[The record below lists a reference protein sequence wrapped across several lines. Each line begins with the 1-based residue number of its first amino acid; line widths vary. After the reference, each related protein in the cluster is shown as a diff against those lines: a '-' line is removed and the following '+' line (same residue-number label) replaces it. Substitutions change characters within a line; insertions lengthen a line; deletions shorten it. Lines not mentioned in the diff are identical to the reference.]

1 MTRGPLAVIGWT
13 LAVIVIALGAA
24 GIVAGMDGPPAGATR
39 PELTYRGD
47 ALVTPALDQ
56 AEQDL
61 AAVAEDVD
69 ALGTQAR
76 GAQAALVG
84 AELDTVEA
92 AIAKGDELV
101 ASIDARTSRLSQAL
115 ATLPVIGTP
124 AAGYQLSAAVQERAL
139 RLRDALRS
147 TAGLDAAW
155 GRLTTG
161 SVAATKLS
169 GLLADHVDAVLA
181 AAKLG
186 RDANYK
192 KAVVALDAADE
203 AIKQSR
209 ALRDTL
215 SRTVDVSVLDDWL
228 DRNEAYDVAL
238 RKLYVAMRDVG
249 GRVTNDVRDAIKG
262 EKKAKDRLPP
272 DSRGLILIMSDIG
285 RGGMNSAVIGIEETR
300 GRLAD
305 ALEPPASTDP
315 GASPTVAP

>member
-1 MTRGPLAVIGWT
+1 MQGLPAAIGWT
-13 LAVIVIALGAA
+13 VAIIVIALGAA
-24 GIVAGMDGPPAGATR
+24 GIVAGMDGPPSGALR

-47 ALVTPALDQ
+47 ALVTPELDKAQ
-56 AEQDL
+56 ADL
-61 AAVAEDVD
+61 ASVGVDVE

-76 GAQAALVG
+76 GALAALVG
-84 AELDTVEA
+84 SELDTVDA

-101 ASIDARTSRLSQAL
+101 ASIHSRTTRLSDAF

-124 AAGYQLSAAVQERAL
+124 AAGYELSAAVQERAL

-161 SVAATKLS
+161 SVAASKLS
-169 GLLADHVDAVLA
+169 GLLAAHVDAVLKA
-181 AAKLG
+181 ADLG
-186 RDANYK
+186 RKASYK
-192 KAVVALDAADE
+192 KAAAALDAADE
-203 AIKQSR
+203 ALKQSR

-228 DRNEAYDVAL
+228 DRNERYDVAL
-238 RKLYVAMRDVG
+238 RKLYVALRDVG
-249 GRVTNDVRDAIKG
+249 GRVTKDVRDAIKG

-285 RGGMNSAVIGIEETR
+285 RGGMNSAVIAIEETR